1 MLYKLQL
8 DNVQREII
16 QAQEVLTVIET
27 QRDDAET
34 AAADALSR
42 LRYEEGIRRGRNV
55 GYTEGR
61 VVGLENGRS
70 QMRETAAASVD
81 RMLDTQ
87 EDEAFIVVPRESKT
101 VPDSPVARNLLSN
114 HCPAR
119 ARDPGVI
126 PISCNP
132 TVQCHVILQL
142 VRSQLDQPQSK
153 ILLLASIT
161 QIIKSCRTATYQL

>member
-87 EDEAFIVVPRESKT
+87 PIINEPRKLFHGYSSREPPLLCMGTSS
-101 VPDSPVARNLLSN
+101 SPFFR
-114 HCPAR
+114 
-119 ARDPGVI
+119 
-126 PISCNP
+126 
-132 TVQCHVILQL
+132 
-142 VRSQLDQPQSK
+142 
-153 ILLLASIT
+153 
-161 QIIKSCRTATYQL
+161 